1 MRLLA
6 DENLP
11 PVAVQALRARGH
23 NVVSVQEERPS
34 IADSEVLSWATSDR
48 RLLLTLDKRDFGK
61 LIFREKQEAPF
72 GVLLF
77 RIRDRHSPSEITQI
91 IVRVVEGSWDWE
103 GHFSV
108 ARNEDSVRM
117 TPLMSAD

>member
-11 PVAVQALRARGH
+11 PVVVQALRARGH
-23 NVVSVQEERPS
+23 NVVSVQEERPG
-34 IADSEVLSWATSDR
+34 ITDSEVLSWATSDG

-77 RIRDRHSPSEITQI
+77 RIRNRHSLSEIAQI
-91 IVRVVEGSWDWE
+91 IVRVVEGAWDWE

-108 ARNEDSVRM
+108 ARNENSVRM
-117 TPLMSAD
+117 ILLM